1 MLSKGNKRKRHRRHG
16 FLHRMSTPGGKNVIK
31 RRRSKGRW
39 ELAVKKTFYG
49 SWK

>member
-16 FLHRMSTPGGKNVIK
+16 FLHRMASKAGRKIINRK
-31 RRRSKGRW
+31 RSRGRW
-39 ELAVKKTFYG
+39 QLTPKKNFYG

>member
-16 FLHRMSTPGGKNVIK
+16 FLKRMSTKAGAAIINK
-31 RRRSKGRW
+31 RRSKGRSQ
-39 ELAVKKTFYG
+39 LTQKKNFYG